1 MNGINQMIAQGVR
14 PIQIESPINQMAQ
27 FEQIRGAQ
35 QANMLR
41 QQQMA
46 EMQRQQE
53 QTAGLNRLI
62 QEAFD
67 PATGRIDEKKLVG
80 GMAQGGLGSNIMPFL
95 KQSAEGQ
102 EAAAKAAKA
111 STESVL
117 KRLDFY
123 RTQLEGVSTPDGYVR
138 WALSGFDDPILGPA
152 LRQAGSSPE
161 QVMERINQA
170 AQQPNALQNLIQES
184 KVGSA
189 EFAKLL
195 QQQAGQA
202 ITMRGQDI
210 QAATTRRGQD
220 ITAQT
225 TRRGQDLTE
234 RRERDVALAEN
245 LAAAKATGAEL
256 AKNKVAAQAALPN
269 AIATAEQTLALID
282 DMIGDARVSKDGKR
296 WEVPK
301 GGRQPAPGFKGYVGS
316 GFTAEFD
323 VPFMRFVEG
332 SDVAGYER
340 RQLQVEGRA
349 FLEAF
354 ESLKGGG
361 AITEIEGAK
370 ATQAISRMNKAQSE
384 VEYVKAARELQD
396 IVRKGVERARAKAG
410 GGAAAPAAGG
420 MNPATMSDD
429 ELRRALGL

>member
-1 MNGINQMIAQGVR
+1 MNGLNQMIAQGVR

-46 EMQRQQE
+46 EMQRQQQ
-53 QTAGLNRLI
+53 QTTALNQLY
-62 QEAFD
+62 QQAFD

-80 GMAQGGLGSNIMPFL
+80 GMAQGGFGSNIMPFL

-111 STESVL
+111 STESAL
-117 KRLDFY
+117 KRIELK
-123 RTQLEGVSTPDGYVR
+123 RTQLENVSTPDAYVQ
-138 WALSGFDDPILGPA
+138 WALSSFDDPVLGPV
-152 LRQAGSSPE
+152 LREIGSTPE
-161 QVMERINQA
+161 QVMAEINQA
-170 AQQPNALQNLIQES
+170 AQQPNALQTLIDRS
-184 KVGSA
+184 RVGSV
-189 EFAKLL
+189 ELEKLL
-195 QQQAGQA
+195 QQRTGQE

-210 QAATTRRGQD
+210 QATTTRRGQDIQAQTTRRGQD
-220 ITAQT
+220 IT
-225 TRRGQDLTE
+225 D
-234 RRERDVALAEN
+234 RRERDLTLQQNIAS
-245 LAAAKATGAEL
+245 AKAFGTEL
-256 AKNKVAAQAALPN
+256 AKNKVAAEAALPN

-301 GGRQPAPGFKGYVGS
+301 GGRAPAPGFESYVGA
-316 GFTAEFD
+316 TAM
-323 VPFMRFVEG
+323 PFARLVEG
-332 SDVAGYER
+332 SPAASYER
-340 RQLQVEGRA
+340 RQLQIEGKT

-361 AITEIEGAK
+361 AITEIEGQK
-370 ATQAISRMNKAQSE
+370 GTQAISRMNKAQSE
-384 VEYVKAARELQD
+384 VEYVRAARELQD

-410 GGAAAPAAGG
+410 GGAATPAAGG